1 MLPLMCKEGCE
12 SSMNRSEIAED
23 ILNREWNL
31 FQQVQNVGGR
41 ASCQEDERTFRIMR
55 AAQFEAWNEA
65 MLASYQKDL
74 IRAEEAGRNP
84 LSEKYGYMM
93 RSTHPEEYEQIRELL
108 PPVSQEKGRL
118 VEEILAIEMPQ
129 TAKFRAMYPNLGRR
143 GRPLTAA
150 EDHGAVTSVETYTRG
165 ELTTYSEQTLEL
177 YLNHLQKLEQNK
189 VRFPMIVMKA
199 TVRANGYF
207 SLDEAEKAC
216 R

>member
-1 MLPLMCKEGCE
+1 MCGEGCE

-65 MLASYQKDL
+65 MLASYRQDL
-74 IRAEEAGRNP
+74 IQAEEAGRNP

-93 RSTHPEEYEQIRELL
+93 RSTHPQEYEQIQDLL
-108 PPVSQEKGRL
+108 PPVSPEKERL
-118 VEEILAIEMPQ
+118 VEEILAMEISQ

-143 GRPLTAA
+143 GRPLTTA
-150 EDHGAVTSVETYTRG
+150 EDHDAVTSVETYTRG
-165 ELTTYSEQTLEL
+165 ELQTYSERTLEL
-177 YLNHLQKLEQNK
+177 YLNHLRKLEQNK
-189 VRFPMIVMKA
+189 VLFPLIVMKA

-207 SLDEAEKAC
+207 SLDEAEKVF

>member
-1 MLPLMCKEGCE
+1 
-12 SSMNRSEIAED
+12 MNRSEIAED

-65 MLASYQKDL
+65 MLASYRQDL
-74 IRAEEAGRNP
+74 IQAEEAGRNP

-93 RSTHPEEYEQIRELL
+93 RSTHPQEYEQIQDLL
-108 PPVSQEKGRL
+108 PPVSPEKERL
-118 VEEILAIEMPQ
+118 VEEILAIEISQ
-129 TAKFRAMYPNLGRR
+129 TAKFRAMYHNLGRR
-143 GRPLTAA
+143 GRPLTTA
-150 EDHGAVTSVETYTRG
+150 EDHDAVTSVETYTRG
-165 ELTTYSEQTLEL
+165 ELQTYSERTLEL
-177 YLNHLQKLEQNK
+177 YLNHLRKLEQNK
-189 VRFPMIVMKA
+189 VLFPLIVMKA

-207 SLDEAEKAC
+207 SLDEAEKVF

>member
-1 MLPLMCKEGCE
+1 
-12 SSMNRSEIAED
+12 MNRSEIAED

-65 MLASYQKDL
+65 MLASYRQDL
-74 IRAEEAGRNP
+74 IQAEEAGRNP

-93 RSTHPEEYEQIRELL
+93 RSTHPQEYEQIQDLL
-108 PPVSQEKGRL
+108 PPVSPEKERL
-118 VEEILAIEMPQ
+118 VEDILAIEISQ

-143 GRPLTAA
+143 GRPLTTA
-150 EDHGAVTSVETYTRG
+150 EDHDAVTSVETYTRG
-165 ELTTYSEQTLEL
+165 ELQTYSERTLEL
-177 YLNHLQKLEQNK
+177 YLNHLRKLEQNK
-189 VRFPMIVMKA
+189 VLFPLIVMKA

-207 SLDEAEKAC
+207 SLDEAEKVF

>member
-1 MLPLMCKEGCE
+1 
-12 SSMNRSEIAED
+12 MNRSEIAED

-65 MLASYQKDL
+65 MLASYRQDL
-74 IRAEEAGRNP
+74 IQAEEAGRNP

-93 RSTHPEEYEQIRELL
+93 RSTHPQEYEQIQDLL
-108 PPVSQEKGRL
+108 PPVSPEKERL
-118 VEEILAIEMPQ
+118 VEEILAIEISQ

-143 GRPLTAA
+143 GRPLTTA
-150 EDHGAVTSVETYTRG
+150 EDHDVVTSVETYTRG
-165 ELTTYSEQTLEL
+165 ELQTYPERTLEL
-177 YLNHLQKLEQNK
+177 YLNHLRKLEQNK
-189 VRFPMIVMKA
+189 VLFPLIVMKA

-207 SLDEAEKAC
+207 SLDEAEKVF

>member
-55 AAQFEAWNEA
+55 AAQLEAWNEA

-143 GRPLTAA
+143 GRPLTAE

-189 VRFPMIVMKA
+189 VLFPMIVMKA

>member
-1 MLPLMCKEGCE
+1 MCGEGCE

-65 MLASYQKDL
+65 MLASYRQDL
-74 IRAEEAGRNP
+74 IQAEEAGRNP

-93 RSTHPEEYEQIRELL
+93 RSTHPQEYEQIQDLL
-108 PPVSQEKGRL
+108 PPVSPEKERL
-118 VEEILAIEMPQ
+118 VEDILAIEISQ

-143 GRPLTAA
+143 GRPLTTA
-150 EDHGAVTSVETYTRG
+150 EDHDAVTSVETYTRG
-165 ELTTYSEQTLEL
+165 ELQTYSERTLEL
-177 YLNHLQKLEQNK
+177 YLNHLRKLEQNK
-189 VRFPMIVMKA
+189 VLFPLIVMKA

-207 SLDEAEKAC
+207 SLDEAEKVF

>member
-1 MLPLMCKEGCE
+1 MCGEGCE

-65 MLASYQKDL
+65 MLASYRQDL
-74 IRAEEAGRNP
+74 IQAEEAGRNP

-93 RSTHPEEYEQIRELL
+93 RSTHPQEYEQIQDLL
-108 PPVSQEKGRL
+108 PPVSPEKERL
-118 VEEILAIEMPQ
+118 VEEILAIEISQ

-143 GRPLTAA
+143 GRPLTTA
-150 EDHGAVTSVETYTRG
+150 EDHDAVTSVETYTRG
-165 ELTTYSEQTLEL
+165 ELQTYSERTLEL
-177 YLNHLQKLEQNK
+177 YLNHLRKLEQNK
-189 VRFPMIVMKA
+189 VLFPLIVMKA

-207 SLDEAEKAC
+207 SLDEAAKVF

>member
-1 MLPLMCKEGCE
+1 
-12 SSMNRSEIAED
+12 MNRSEIAED

-65 MLASYQKDL
+65 MLASYQQDL
-74 IRAEEAGRNP
+74 IQAEEAGRNP

-93 RSTHPEEYEQIRELL
+93 RSTHPQEYEQIQDLL
-108 PPVSQEKGRL
+108 PPVSPEKERL
-118 VEEILAIEMPQ
+118 VEEILAIEISQ

-143 GRPLTAA
+143 GRPLTTA
-150 EDHGAVTSVETYTRG
+150 EDHDAVTSVETYTRG
-165 ELTTYSEQTLEL
+165 ELQTYSERTLEL
-177 YLNHLQKLEQNK
+177 YLNHLRKLEQNK
-189 VRFPMIVMKA
+189 VLFPLIVMKA

-207 SLDEAEKAC
+207 SLDEAEKVF

>member
-1 MLPLMCKEGCE
+1 
-12 SSMNRSEIAED
+12 MNRSEIAED

-65 MLASYQKDL
+65 MLASYRQDL
-74 IRAEEAGRNP
+74 IQAEEAGRNP

-93 RSTHPEEYEQIRELL
+93 RSTHPQEYEQIQDLL
-108 PPVSQEKGRL
+108 PPVSPEKERL
-118 VEEILAIEMPQ
+118 VEEILAIEISQ

-143 GRPLTAA
+143 GRPLTTA
-150 EDHGAVTSVETYTRG
+150 EDHDAVTSVETYTRG

-189 VRFPMIVMKA
+189 VLFPMIVMKA

>member
-1 MLPLMCKEGCE
+1 
-12 SSMNRSEIAED
+12 MNRSEIAED

-65 MLASYQKDL
+65 MLASYRQDL
-74 IRAEEAGRNP
+74 IQAEEAGRNP

-93 RSTHPEEYEQIRELL
+93 RSTHPQEYEQIQDLL
-108 PPVSQEKGRL
+108 PPVSPEKERL
-118 VEEILAIEMPQ
+118 VEEILAIEISQ

-143 GRPLTAA
+143 GRPLTTA
-150 EDHGAVTSVETYTRG
+150 EDHDAVTSVETYTRG
-165 ELTTYSEQTLEL
+165 ELQTYSERTLEL
-177 YLNHLQKLEQNK
+177 YLNHLRKLEQNK
-189 VRFPMIVMKA
+189 VLFPLIVMKA

-207 SLDEAEKAC
+207 SLDEAEKVFRRKMQALIQQN
-216 R
+216 RFG

>member
-1 MLPLMCKEGCE
+1 
-12 SSMNRSEIAED
+12 MNRSEIAED

-65 MLASYQKDL
+65 MLASYRQDL
-74 IRAEEAGRNP
+74 IQAEEAGRNP

-93 RSTHPEEYEQIRELL
+93 RSTHPQEYEQIQDLL
-108 PPVSQEKGRL
+108 PPVSPEKERL
-118 VEEILAIEMPQ
+118 VEEILSIEISQ

-143 GRPLTAA
+143 GRPLTTA
-150 EDHGAVTSVETYTRG
+150 EDHDAVTSVETYTRG
-165 ELTTYSEQTLEL
+165 ELQTYSERTLEL
-177 YLNHLQKLEQNK
+177 YLNHLRKLEQNK
-189 VRFPMIVMKA
+189 VLFPLIVMKA

-207 SLDEAEKAC
+207 SLDEAEKVF

>member
-1 MLPLMCKEGCE
+1 
-12 SSMNRSEIAED
+12 MNRSEIAED

-65 MLASYQKDL
+65 MLASYRQDL
-74 IRAEEAGRNP
+74 IQAEEAGSNP

-93 RSTHPEEYEQIRELL
+93 RSTHPQEYEQIQDLL
-108 PPVSQEKGRL
+108 PPVSPEKERL
-118 VEEILAIEMPQ
+118 VEEILAIEISQ

-143 GRPLTAA
+143 GRPLTTA
-150 EDHGAVTSVETYTRG
+150 EDHDAVTSVETYTRG
-165 ELTTYSEQTLEL
+165 ELQTYSERTLEL
-177 YLNHLQKLEQNK
+177 YLNHLRKLEQNK
-189 VRFPMIVMKA
+189 VLFPLIVMKA

-207 SLDEAEKAC
+207 SLDEAEKVF

>member
-1 MLPLMCKEGCE
+1 
-12 SSMNRSEIAED
+12 MNRSEIAED
-23 ILNREWNL
+23 ILNREWNR

-143 GRPLTAA
+143 GRPITAA
-150 EDHGAVTSVETYTRG
+150 DHGAVTSVET
-165 ELTTYSEQTLEL
+165 
-177 YLNHLQKLEQNK
+177 
-189 VRFPMIVMKA
+189 
-199 TVRANGYF
+199 
-207 SLDEAEKAC
+207 
-216 R
+216 

>member
-143 GRPLTAA
+143 GRPLTAE

-189 VRFPMIVMKA
+189 VLFPMIVMKA

>member
-1 MLPLMCKEGCE
+1 
-12 SSMNRSEIAED
+12 MNRSEIAED

-65 MLASYQKDL
+65 MLASYRQDL
-74 IRAEEAGRNP
+74 IQAEEAGRNP

-93 RSTHPEEYEQIRELL
+93 RSTHPQEYEQIQDLL
-108 PPVSQEKGRL
+108 PPVSPEKERL
-118 VEEILAIEMPQ
+118 VEEILAIEISQ

-143 GRPLTAA
+143 GRPLTTA
-150 EDHGAVTSVETYTRG
+150 EDHDAVTSVETYTRG
-165 ELTTYSEQTLEL
+165 ELQTYSERTLEL
-177 YLNHLQKLEQNK
+177 YLNHLRKLEQNK
-189 VRFPMIVMKA
+189 VLFPLIVMKA
-199 TVRANGYF
+199 TVRANGYL
-207 SLDEAEKAC
+207 SLDEAEKVF

>member
-1 MLPLMCKEGCE
+1 
-12 SSMNRSEIAED
+12 MNRSEIAED

-143 GRPLTAA
+143 GRPLTAE

-189 VRFPMIVMKA
+189 VLFPMIVMKA

>member
-1 MLPLMCKEGCE
+1 MCGEGCE

-65 MLASYQKDL
+65 MLASYRQDL
-74 IRAEEAGRNP
+74 IQAEEAGRNP

-93 RSTHPEEYEQIRELL
+93 RSTHPQEYEQIQDLL
-108 PPVSQEKGRL
+108 PPVSPEKERL
-118 VEEILAIEMPQ
+118 VEEILAIEISQ

-143 GRPLTAA
+143 GRPLTTA
-150 EDHGAVTSVETYTRG
+150 EDHDAVTSVETYTRG
-165 ELTTYSEQTLEL
+165 ELQTYSERTLEL
-177 YLNHLQKLEQNK
+177 YLNHLRKLEQNK
-189 VRFPMIVMKA
+189 VLFPLIVMKA

-207 SLDEAEKAC
+207 SLDEAEKVF

>member
-1 MLPLMCKEGCE
+1 MLPLMCKEGSE

-143 GRPLTAA
+143 GRPLTAE

-189 VRFPMIVMKA
+189 VLFPMIVMKA

>member
-1 MLPLMCKEGCE
+1 
-12 SSMNRSEIAED
+12 MNRSEIAED

-65 MLASYQKDL
+65 MLASYRQDL
-74 IRAEEAGRNP
+74 IQAEEAGRNP

-93 RSTHPEEYEQIRELL
+93 RSTHPQEYEQIQDLL
-108 PPVSQEKGRL
+108 PPVSPEKERL
-118 VEEILAIEMPQ
+118 VEEILAIEISQ

-143 GRPLTAA
+143 GRPLTTA
-150 EDHGAVTSVETYTRG
+150 EDHDAVTSVETYTRG
-165 ELTTYSEQTLEL
+165 ELQTYSERTLEL
-177 YLNHLQKLEQNK
+177 YLNHLRKLAQNK
-189 VRFPMIVMKA
+189 VLFPLIVMKA

-207 SLDEAEKAC
+207 SLDEAEKVF

>member
-1 MLPLMCKEGCE
+1 MCGEGCE

-65 MLASYQKDL
+65 MLASYRQDL
-74 IRAEEAGRNP
+74 IQPEEAGRNP

-93 RSTHPEEYEQIRELL
+93 RSTHPQEYEQIQDLL
-108 PPVSQEKGRL
+108 PPVSPEKERL
-118 VEEILAIEMPQ
+118 VEEILAIEISQ

-143 GRPLTAA
+143 GRPLTTA
-150 EDHGAVTSVETYTRG
+150 EDHDAVTSVETYTRG
-165 ELTTYSEQTLEL
+165 ELQTYSERTLEL
-177 YLNHLQKLEQNK
+177 YLNHLRKLEQNK
-189 VRFPMIVMKA
+189 VLFPLIVMKA

-207 SLDEAEKAC
+207 SLDEAEKVF

>member
-1 MLPLMCKEGCE
+1 MCGEGCE

-65 MLASYQKDL
+65 MLASYRQDL
-74 IRAEEAGRNP
+74 IQAEEAGRNP

-93 RSTHPEEYEQIRELL
+93 RSTHPQEYEQIQDL
-108 PPVSQEKGRL
+108 PPVSPEKERL
-118 VEEILAIEMPQ
+118 VEEILAIEISQ

-143 GRPLTAA
+143 GRPLTTA
-150 EDHGAVTSVETYTRG
+150 EDHDAVTSVETYTRG
-165 ELTTYSEQTLEL
+165 ELQTYSERTLEL
-177 YLNHLQKLEQNK
+177 YLNHLRKLEQNK
-189 VRFPMIVMKA
+189 VLFPLIVMKA

-207 SLDEAEKAC
+207 SLDEAEKVF